1 MEIALYVIA
10 AIVTL
15 GLALSIAVLWSLNSY
30 FGHLDLNLSAGG
42 YALDEK
48 TLPPKPDEVLELD
61 QKC

>member
-1 MEIALYVIA
+1 MEIVLYVVA

-30 FGHLDLNLSAGG
+30 FGLLELNLSAGG

-48 TLPPKPDEVLELD
+48 TLPPKPDEVINLD